1 MWAVLKDPL
10 LMWFPV
16 NVLKGQSCSGCIKRT
31 KMRQVVLMK
40 PVCARTGMCGLD
52 FRINWTSSFVFC
64 QLAEK
69 AFTMAG
75 LTTRGNFLRLSI
87 WSVNCSVELFFISLI
102 FYKSFCKKSE
112 FWFFFFFK
120 GYIFTLWYDSLLLLL
135 LYKKRRLWNHV
146 TLSRAKMAAVVFW
159 RVTVTDFSFCFKV
172 ENKRT
177 ASLLVERRFLFTVTW
192 RPIFIRSEI

>member
-1 MWAVLKDPL
+1 MCSKDKAAPDASKEPRWGR
-10 LMWFPV
+10 M
-16 NVLKGQSCSGCIKRT
+16 
-31 KMRQVVLMK
+31 VLMK

-102 FYKSFCKKSE
+102 FYRSFCKKSE
-112 FWFFFFFK
+112 FWFFFFLK
-120 GYIFTLWYDSLLLLL
+120 GTFLHYDTTVFCCFCCTRSAASGITWHCLEPKWLL
-135 LYKKRRLWNHV
+135 LYFDV
-146 TLSRAKMAAVVFW
+146 
-159 RVTVTDFSFCFKV
+159 
-172 ENKRT
+172 
-177 ASLLVERRFLFTVTW
+177 
-192 RPIFIRSEI
+192 